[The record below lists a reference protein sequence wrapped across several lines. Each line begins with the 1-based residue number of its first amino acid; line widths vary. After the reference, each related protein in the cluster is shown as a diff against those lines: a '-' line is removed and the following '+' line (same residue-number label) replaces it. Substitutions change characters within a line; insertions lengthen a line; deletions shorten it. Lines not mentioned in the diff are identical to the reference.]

1 LASAALLAAPAA
13 SASRRAL
20 AVAARR
26 SPRRIALAFAVQG
39 AGASNG
45 ARERATLAPVSTDP
59 NVAFYQVKALVRP
72 WRLDGV
78 VHALN
83 EAGILGL
90 TTYAVQGAGAQVGS
104 SERYKGTEFTGG
116 AATDA
121 LVEKVRSIHWSPYD
135 RVRVVDAVS

>member
-1 LASAALLAAPAA
+1 
-13 SASRRAL
+13 
-20 AVAARR
+20 
-26 SPRRIALAFAVQG
+26 
-39 AGASNG
+39 
-45 ARERATLAPVSTDP
+45 
-59 NVAFYQVKALVRP
+59 
-72 WRLDGV
+72 